1 MARKKEENASPKA
14 KPDLSKAWPEQ
25 SRRVEGPARSFDQIV
40 EQINREGES
49 GSPVRD
55 TVSLTQTTHI
65 IAERER
71 RFRKKYT
78 SAVKRLIKG
87 LPDQVINNIREQF
100 PVGSIS
106 YSAYVDR
113 NCTLL
118 MEGELVIGHGDYNAL
133 GKILLDLEG
142 LREPAATSQLV
153 RQQAIWLLLYHRL
166 RLIPPAPVL
175 LKCAEKLGLDPGH
188 IQTLS
193 RAFLEELIPRLEQ
206 EYGPEAFGRGTEQRK
221 KFDEVLRRYAC
232 LEDSQEYRDY
242 VSKNTI
248 ILAVAD
254 YNPYPGSGRLRP
266 SVKSR
271 KKIYQITAD
280 ARDSKSFFPREFL
293 AVAGRKKDKS
303 FKQTVPSL
311 FIARTKRGERYA
323 VSQVLNQFAEE
334 KPDKFLVAL
343 VRNEKEAHGYADYVN
358 NNAYRDKERKVRV
371 VPIEQAEHRPL
382 PALISVI
389 RGQD

>member
-14 KPDLSKAWPEQ
+14 KPALSK
-25 SRRVEGPARSFDQIV
+25 VEGPARSFDQIV

-49 GSPVRD
+49 GSLVRD
-55 TVSLTQTTHI
+55 TFSLTQTTHI

-71 RFRKKYT
+71 KFRKRYA
-78 SAVKRLIKG
+78 SAVKRLIKS
-87 LPDQVINNIREQF
+87 LPDQVINTIREQF
-100 PVGSIS
+100 LVGSIS

-118 MEGELVIGHGDYNAL
+118 KEGELVIGHGDYNAL
-133 GKILLDLEG
+133 GKILLDLEE

-188 IQTLS
+188 IQKLS
-193 RAFLEELIPRLEQ
+193 RAFLEEIIPRLEQ
-206 EYGPEAFGRGTEQRK
+206 EYGPEAFGRGAEQRK

-232 LEDSQEYRDY
+232 REESQEYRDY

-254 YNPYPGSGRLRP
+254 YDPYPGSRLRRTP
-266 SVKSR
+266 VKSG

-280 ARDSKSFFPREFL
+280 ARDSKSFFPRKFL
-293 AVAGRKKDKS
+293 ALAGRKKERS
-303 FKQTVPSL
+303 FKQAFSSL
-311 FIARTKRGERYA
+311 FAATTKRGERYA
-323 VSQVLNQFAEE
+323 VSYVLNQFAEE
-334 KPDKFLVAL
+334 KADKFLVAL
-343 VRNEKEAHGYADYVN
+343 VGNEKEAHSYADYVN
-358 NNAYRDKERKVRV
+358 TNAYRDKERRVRV
-371 VPIEQAEHRPL
+371 VPIEQAEPRPL

>member
-1 MARKKEENASPKA
+1 VRKMARKKEENASPKA
-14 KPDLSKAWPEQ
+14 KL
-25 SRRVEGPARSFDQIV
+25 ARGFDQIV

-55 TVSLTQTTHI
+55 TISLTQTTQI

-71 RFRKKYT
+71 RFRKRYA

-87 LPDQVINNIREQF
+87 LPDQVINTIREQF

-118 MEGELVIGHGDYNAL
+118 KEGELVIGHGDYNAL

-142 LREPAATSQLV
+142 LREPADTPQLV

-175 LKCAEKLGLDPGH
+175 LRCAEKLGLDPGH
-188 IQTLS
+188 IQRLS

-206 EYGPEAFGRGTEQRK
+206 EYSPEVFGRGAEQRK
-221 KFDEVLRRYAC
+221 KFDEVLRRDAC

-242 VSKNTI
+242 VSKNTV

-254 YNPYPGSGRLRP
+254 YDPYPGSGRRISP
-266 SVKSR
+266 VKSR

-280 ARDSKSFFPREFL
+280 ARDSRSFFPREFL
-293 AVAGRKKDKS
+293 AVAGKRQGKS
-303 FKQTVPSL
+303 FKQTVSSL
-311 FIARTKRGERYA
+311 FIARTRRGERHA
-323 VSQVLNQFAEE
+323 VSHVLNQFAEE

-343 VRNEKEAHGYADYVN
+343 VGTEKEAHGYADYVN
-358 NNAYRDKERKVRV
+358 TNAYRDKERRVQV
-371 VPIEQAEHRPL
+371 VPIEQAEPRPL